1 MVFVYRDATALKK
14 EEEEETPKLIL
25 RRGDAT

>member
-14 EEEEETPKLIL
+14 EEEETPKLIL